1 MYLTYFV
8 HLTIYYYNCSILG
21 VFMLNNHNQ
30 IILYKD
36 IISQIQKIQNSLS
49 KDNDSDL
56 REKLQ
61 QAIKTADQKIT
72 QLKETVH

>member
-1 MYLTYFV
+1 MDLIYIV
-8 HLTIYYYNCSILG
+8 RLTIYYYNCSILG

-61 QAIKTADQKIT
+61 QAIKTADQEIT
-72 QLKETVH
+72 QLKEMVH